1 MPCPMLWTRTAIIT
15 AALAGL
21 SLSTPVAAQRGGWG
35 GGWGGPGWGMMGPPG
50 GYYGPD
56 RGGRDPREGKVEATT
71 FVASSPNVGALG
83 HGPIALA
90 SGPGS
95 MGSGMEDATFES
107 ALVDQLAKA
116 GYRTDAAG
124 AAGGQVVEYV
134 ISHDVVR
141 PEEPPHNPV
150 SGEVAL
156 GAGNRGSAV
165 GLGVD
170 IDLSKPLKT
179 LVATRLEARIRDSAT
194 NELLWEGRARVI
206 TREGDKHWTGQALA
220 TGLAAA
226 LFKGFP
232 RPTAIG
238 GY

>member
-1 MPCPMLWTRTAIIT
+1 MPWTRTTMIT

-21 SLSTPVAAQRGGWG
+21 AVASPLIARPGWG
-35 GGWGGPGWGMMGPPG
+35 GGWGGPGWGMGPPP
-50 GYYGPD
+50 GYYGSE
-56 RGGRDPREGKVEATT
+56 RGGRDPREGKVEAAA
-71 FVASSPNVGALG
+71 FVATSANVGALG
-83 HGPIALA
+83 RGPIALA

-95 MGSGMEDATFES
+95 MTSGLEDATFES
-107 ALVDQLAKA
+107 ALVDQLGKA

-124 AAGGQVVEYV
+124 AAGSQTVEYV
-134 ISHDVVR
+134 VSHDVVR

-165 GLGVD
+165 GLGLN
-170 IDLSKPLKT
+170 IDLSKPAKA

-194 NELLWEGRARVI
+194 HELLWEGRAQII

-220 TGLAAA
+220 TRLAAA
-226 LFKGFP
+226 LFKDFP